1 MDKIRIFLFIIAT
14 LIFIHS
20 RPENHTLEGA
30 DEQWPLSIPPKEP
43 RPLGRVG
50 SIPMVFA
57 EELSLHG
64 FLQTDYSVRVADDNP
79 QGAKQGNLIL
89 GEERIQL
96 KGSFYPSKSKIGAFV
111 KSDFYH
117 DWVEEDWAFDFRE
130 GYLDFIDNKF
140 GLRVGRQ
147 IYTWGVGD
155 ILFINDVFP
164 KDWEAFYSGR
174 PLEYLKIGVDSAKV
188 DIYSDIVSM
197 EAIVIP
203 FFDPDD
209 LPSAGRFHLFDPYT
223 NIQNREVEKPESA
236 FEKFGN
242 MEYALRLYRYIGDF
256 EFGAYFY
263 KGFFR
268 SPGMKA
274 DNFSSPSTIS
284 HFYPE
289 LAVYGLS
296 AQRSTLGGVVSTE
309 YGYYDSLDDRGGKDP
324 GIENSQ
330 SRFLVGYQKAFPQD
344 FSLGVQYYGELMH
357 QYSQYKDNFPSAFA
371 KKDRFHQYITLRFT
385 KLLKYQT
392 VKLSLFT
399 FYSPDAEDFLIMP
412 EVSYN
417 FTDNLQAI
425 LGANIFGGINDNT
438 ALGQHNKNDNVY
450 VTLRYSF

>member
-1 MDKIRIFLFIIAT
+1 MDKVRILSFIVST
-14 LIFIHS
+14 LI
-20 RPENHTLEGA
+20 L
-30 DEQWPLSIPPKEP
+30 
-43 RPLGRVG
+43 
-50 SIPMVFA
+50 IPMVFA

-64 FLQTDYSVRVADDNP
+64 FLQTNYSVRVADDNP
-79 QGAKQGNLIL
+79 KGAKQGNLIL

-96 KGSFYPSKSKIGAFV
+96 RGSLYPSKSKIGAFV

-117 DWVEEDWAFDFRE
+117 DWAEEDWAFDFRE
-130 GYLDFIDNKF
+130 GYIDFIDNKF
-140 GLRVGRQ
+140 GLRIGRQ

-155 ILFINDVFP
+155 LLFINDVFP

-188 DIYSDIVSM
+188 DIYSDIVSI

-203 FFDPDD
+203 NFQPDD
-209 LPSAGRFHLFDPYT
+209 LPSVGRFHFFDPYP
-223 NIQNREVEKPESA
+223 NIQNREVEKPDSA
-236 FEKFGN
+236 FEKVGN

-268 SPGMKA
+268 APGMKA
-274 DNFSSPSTIS
+274 DNFNSPSAIS

-296 AQRSTLGGVVSTE
+296 LQRNALAGVVSAE
-309 YGYYDSLDDRGGKDP
+309 YGYYDSLDDRGGKER

-344 FSLGVQYYGELMH
+344 FTVGVQYYSELM
-357 QYSQYKDNFPSAFA
+357 YRYNQYKDNLPSAFA
-371 KKDRFHQYITLRFT
+371 KKDQFHQYITLRLT

-392 VKLSLFT
+392 FKLSLFT
-399 FYSPDAEDFLIMP
+399 FYSPDDEDFLIMP
-412 EVSYN
+412 EVSCN

-425 LGANIFGGINDNT
+425 LGVNVFGGINDNT

-450 VTLRYSF
+450 VTLRCSF